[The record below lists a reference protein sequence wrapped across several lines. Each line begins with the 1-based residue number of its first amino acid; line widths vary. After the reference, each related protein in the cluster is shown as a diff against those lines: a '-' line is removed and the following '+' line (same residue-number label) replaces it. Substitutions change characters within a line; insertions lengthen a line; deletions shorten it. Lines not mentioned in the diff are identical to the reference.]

1 VSEIAESAELVIL
14 EICAMKEV
22 MNTVFK
28 FDLGKVL
35 MMSAM

>member
-14 EICAMKEV
+14 EICAMEV
-22 MNTVFK
+22 MNSVFK